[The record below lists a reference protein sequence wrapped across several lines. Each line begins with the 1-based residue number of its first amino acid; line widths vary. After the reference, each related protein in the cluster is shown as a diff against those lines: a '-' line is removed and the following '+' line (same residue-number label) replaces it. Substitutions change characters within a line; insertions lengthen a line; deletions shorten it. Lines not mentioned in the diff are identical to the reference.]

1 MGLVLLQ
8 CLLGLWLSMQ
18 PDSAV
23 VPVGLAPPL
32 LSQQLSGGA
41 KRKRAASLP
50 QTFLFV
56 SSHGGQV
63 QVHGLF
69 TLDAVSV
76 FGRGRGASLAEQA
89 ELAAMRL
96 DPIAAVIWSIST
108 STALTPSR
116 PLLAEHCANLTH
128 LNVAKLSREGVA
140 WLFDQVDPG
149 QLPCHVSRVRC
160 WRVPAR
166 ALKPTVG
173 MQTVVTPVT
182 FCRSSGIDKPIAE
195 VLQGSQPEEQGAMVV
210 ADAGAAANPAARSQW
225 AVNAVPCHR
234 GWSEYQFTCS
244 SVFLGLRLMHR
255 LRTCTCNGSM
265 VCISLE
271 YVSQVILGLWGN
283 M

>member
-1 MGLVLLQ
+1 MSLVLLQ
-8 CLLGLWLSMQ
+8 CLLGLRLLMQ
-18 PDSAV
+18 PDAAV

-32 LSQQLSGGA
+32 LAQQLSGGA
-41 KRKRAASLP
+41 KRKRTASLP

-56 SSHGGQV
+56 SSGRDQI

-69 TLDAVSV
+69 TLDAVCV
-76 FGRGRGASLAEQA
+76 FGRGASLAEQA
-89 ELAAMRL
+89 QLAAMRL
-96 DPIAAVIWSIST
+96 DPSAAVIWSISA
-108 STALTPSR
+108 STTVTPSK
-116 PLLAEHCANLTH
+116 PLLAEHCVNLTF
-128 LNVAKLSREGVA
+128 LNVAKLSPEGVA

-195 VLQGSQPEEQGAMVV
+195 VLQESQPEEQGAMVV
-210 ADAGAAANPAARSQW
+210 ADAGAAANPAAGSQW
-225 AVNAVPCHR
+225 AVNAAPLHR
-234 GWSEYQFTCS
+234 GWSEYEFTCS

-255 LRTCTCNGSM
+255 LRTCSCNGSV